1 MSYQRFVSGTRFF
14 TEALLI
20 TTFLCGVTIIF
31 GFFKGTDLSSWWLL
45 LAAPFFFGLS
55 TTALMFSGSVIVERE

>member
-1 MSYQRFVSGTRFF
+1 MSHQRFVSGTRFF
-14 TEALLI
+14 TETLLF

-31 GFFKGTDLSSWWLL
+31 GFFQGTDLSAWWLL

-55 TTALMFSGSVIVERE
+55 TTGLMLSGSVIVERE